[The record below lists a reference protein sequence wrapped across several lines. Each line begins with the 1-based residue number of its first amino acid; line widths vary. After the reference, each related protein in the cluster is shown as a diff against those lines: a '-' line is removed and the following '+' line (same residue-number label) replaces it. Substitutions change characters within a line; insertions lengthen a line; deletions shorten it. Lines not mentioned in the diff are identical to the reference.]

1 MEVSD
6 CMIWVQPQMGRDGL
20 RDLLLPG
27 LVDLKLCLLL
37 ESHDRNIVYIANVPK
52 PWALT
57 PGETPRLET
66 LFGAD
71 IAERLARAKD
81 GLQRPGE
88 RTVIEAMAGE
98 EQIFEF
104 RVQAVGDDAGSHHYL
119 TTLVDRTEERRRER
133 LLKALLREVS
143 HRTKNLMA
151 IIQSLALQTARHSRS
166 LDLFLQKFRGRLYS
180 LSQSQ
185 DLITDSNWRGAG
197 LFELVRQQTDKYLPE
212 NSDIIRIEGDDAVL
226 SPNAALHLGLALHEL
241 VINAVAH
248 GGLLVNGMTVT
259 VRCEHFRE
267 ANAACLRVAWEEPL
281 RRSMLDGFPPREAHF
296 GSTVLERVVPSA
308 LNGRAAYRMDEDAI
322 RYEVSFPLESAA

>member
-1 MEVSD
+1 MSD
-6 CMIWVQPQMGRDGL
+6 CMIWVEPQIGRDGL

-37 ESHDRNIVYIANVPK
+37 QGNDRSILYIANVPK
-52 PWALT
+52 PWTLT
-57 PGETPRLET
+57 PGEAPKLDMLFGRDIADRLE
-66 LFGAD
+66 
-71 IAERLARAKD
+71 RAKD
-81 GLQRPGE
+81 GLQRPGD
-88 RTVIEAMAGE
+88 RVVIEAMAGE

-104 RVQAVGDDAGSHHYL
+104 RIQAVGSDDGQHHYL
-119 TTLVDRTEERRRER
+119 TTLADRTEERRRER

-212 NSDIIRIEGDDAVL
+212 NSDIIRIEGDDAML

-241 VINAVAH
+241 VINAIAH

-259 VRCEHFRE
+259 VRCERLGD
-267 ANAACLRVAWEEPL
+267 ANIGMRVVWEEPL
-281 RRSMLDGFPPREAHF
+281 RRSALDGFPPREAHF

-308 LNGRAAYRMDEDAI
+308 LNGHAIYRMDDDAI
-322 RYEVSFPLESAA
+322 RYEVTFPLETAA